1 MESVGLRFSFIL
13 SIVLTNCVIP
23 SNAKNSVCKGTNNS
37 SDATRDII
45 VSKLKEGGQSIN
57 MLSYFFSNPDFSD
70 DNISFSRNA
79 LLESF
84 AVSTS
89 KPDKFTCDP
98 MISKFCMLVFCI
110 TWPRVIFLINKL

>member
-1 MESVGLRFSFIL
+1 M
-13 SIVLTNCVIP
+13 P

-37 SDATRDII
+37 SEATKDII

-57 MLSYFFSNPDFSD
+57 MLSYLLSNPDFSD
-70 DNISFSRNA
+70 DKISFNTNA

-98 MISKFCMLVFCI
+98 MISKFCILVFCI
-110 TWPRVIFLINKL
+110 ACLRSIFLISIL